1 MDAFTK
7 YQNTPQSQYLFFQ
20 SKTNI
25 MNQTQQEISKLSNI
39 IEDCPTN
46 CNILKL
52 HRLKQ
57 GLTIKELSN
66 ISGISQ
72 GMIIAI
78 ERGESK
84 PKPNTLKKLCD
95 CLKIDISE
103 VIKLENNNINSI
115 LKYNRL
121 IKGLLIKDLSKL
133 SGVCPSEI
141 SAIERG
147 EKKPTPKIIK
157 KLCDALNINID
168 NIIKPQINN
177 IGEKIKIARISM
189 GLSQREF
196 AKLIGSY
203 PSTVSD
209 WELGRHTPTEKWMKV
224 LNKYI

>member
-7 YQNTPQSQYLFFQ
+7 YQSTPQSQYLFFQ

-25 MNQTQQEISKLSNI
+25 MNKSQQEISKLSNI

-66 ISGISQ
+66 ISGISEET
-72 GMIIAI
+72 IISF
-78 ERGESK
+78 EKGTSS
-84 PKPNTLKKLCD
+84 PNPNTLKKLCD
-95 CLKIDISE
+95 VLNINISE
-103 VIKLENNNINSI
+103 VVKSENNDISSI

-121 IKGLLIKDLSKL
+121 IKGLLIKDLSRL
-133 SGVCPSEI
+133 SGVCHSEI

-147 EKKPTPKIIK
+147 NKKPTPKILK
-157 KLCDALNINID
+157 KLCDALNININD
-168 NIIKPQINN
+168 IIKPQANN
-177 IGEKIKIARISM
+177 IGEKIRIARMSM

-196 AKLIGSY
+196 AKLLGTY
-203 PSTVSD
+203 ASTVSD
-209 WELGRHTPTEKWMKV
+209 WELGRHTPTGKWIEV
-224 LNKYI
+224 LSKYI